1 MTDFRWRP
9 ANLGYHV
16 NIVFF
21 ADAQM
26 LRRGVVA
33 FESLPELITHH
44 AKSGR
49 PENVRNA
56 NENG

>member
-1 MTDFRWRP
+1 MDGRSQVV

-49 PENVRNA
+49 PENVRN
-56 NENG
+56 ENG